1 MPKIAID
8 YSNSFVYKLCCN
20 DTDITEIYIGSTTN
34 MRQRKAVHKV
44 ACNVP
49 TNKEYNKYKYQFI
62 RDNGG
67 FENWSMI
74 MIEHVECDTK
84 QELLAR
90 ERYYIDQL
98 KPCLNKQLPLRS
110 QKEYY
115 TDNKQQYLQQAKN
128 YYINNKQQYQRN
140 KSEIKICDCG
150 IYYTHGSRAQHIK
163 SNIHK
168 KCMVNPFYKMNL

>member
-115 TDNKQQYLQQAKN
+115 TDNKQQCLQ
-128 YYINNKQQYQRN
+128 YSKQHQ
-140 KSEIKICDCG
+140 SEIKICDCG
-150 IYYTHGSRAQHIK
+150 LYYTHGKRARHVR
-163 SNIHK
+163 SDIHK
-168 KCMVNPFYKMNL
+168 RYMVNPFYKMNL